1 MKGDPEKGGKIENR
15 DRLYFH
21 ARFGL
26 SILRKSE
33 KRREEETE
41 EKSEISFRCT
51 TGCVREK
58 WDRRE
63 ENRQS
68 LFSPNGMTLNRNISG
83 QYTLPSGFESKG
95 SSPEF
100 SICFR

>member
-21 ARFGL
+21 AQFGL
-26 SILRKSE
+26 SVLRKSE

-68 LFSPNGMTLNRNISG
+68 LFSPLIEKPEEEQRDDVLESDFDTVT
-83 QYTLPSGFESKG
+83 QYESV
-95 SSPEF
+95 
-100 SICFR
+100 

>member
-41 EKSEISFRCT
+41 
-51 TGCVREK
+51 
-58 WDRRE
+58 
-63 ENRQS
+63 NR
-68 LFSPNGMTLNRNISG
+68 
-83 QYTLPSGFESKG
+83 K
-95 SSPEF
+95 
-100 SICFR
+100 

>member
-1 MKGDPEKGGKIENR
+1 MKGDPEKGGEIENR

-68 LFSPNGMTLNRNISG
+68 LFSLLIEKPEEEQRDDVLESDFDTVT
-83 QYTLPSGFESKG
+83 QYESV
-95 SSPEF
+95 
-100 SICFR
+100 

>member
-33 KRREEETE
+33 KRRE
-41 EKSEISFRCT
+41 
-51 TGCVREK
+51 K
-58 WDRRE
+58 WDRHE
-63 ENRQS
+63 EICQS
-68 LFSPNGMTLNRNISG
+68 LFSLKIYHHRVNIFV
-83 QYTLPSGFESKG
+83 Y
-95 SSPEF
+95 
-100 SICFR
+100 

>member
-63 ENRQS
+63 EPVSPYFRS
-68 LFSPNGMTLNRNISG
+68 LTVILELDSELRFSKEWIPDR
-83 QYTLPSGFESKG
+83 
-95 SSPEF
+95 SS
-100 SICFR
+100 ITG